1 MKHSRV
7 IASCGMTAALSV
19 VIMLLGSALGLGMY
33 ISPMLCGLC
42 LMPIGQKFGTKHQWT
57 LWAAVSIV
65 CLLLVPSAEQNLM
78 YLTFFGLYPLLLP
91 HFRRLPRSL
100 QWPCKLL
107 YFNLVVVAVEALV
120 ILVLAPEAMST
131 PIALLML
138 AMGNA
143 IFIMYDFI
151 LPRWEVLFRRLFG
164 KLRQ

>member
-1 MKHSRV
+1 MRKSNV
-7 IASCGMTAALSV
+7 IASCGMIAALSV
-19 VIMLLGSALGLGMY
+19 VLMILGAALGRGLY
-33 ISPMLCGLC
+33 LSPMLGGLC
-42 LMPIGQKFGTKHQWT
+42 LVPIGQKFGAKYQW
-57 LWAAVSIV
+57 LVWSAVSFLSFI
-65 CLLLVPSAEQNLM
+65 LVPEMEQNLM
-78 YLTFFGLYPLLLP
+78 YLTLFGLYPILQPLFLRLP
-91 HFRRLPRSL
+91 HRLV
-100 QWPCKLL
+100 WPCKLL

-151 LPRWEVLFRRLFG
+151 LPRWEMLFQRLFG